1 MESFIIFLTKLSEV
15 CSILSSHYESELKD
29 KKILSVRHGH
39 VSHCNCQDII
49 PEIYRKL
56 NYYTV
61 IIEYESEQIEY
72 KIITA

>member
-1 MESFIIFLTKLSEV
+1 MK
-15 CSILSSHYESELKD
+15 SELKD

>member
-1 MESFIIFLTKLSEV
+1 MESFKIFLTKSSEV
-15 CSILSSHYESELKD
+15 CSILSSHYESELED
-29 KKILSVRHGH
+29 KKILSVSHGH
-39 VSHCNCQDII
+39 VSYFNCQNII

-56 NYYTV
+56 DYYCV